1 MYIKRINNVVG
12 YKDLPDGFNADFSE
26 NMNYIV
32 GANFQ
37 RKTTT
42 GSLFNWCLTGTSL
55 YGNEREQVAND
66 KTKTSNVIVDITFID
81 NYGIEHRLIRDKG
94 RTSRRGGAGKRKSYR
109 RRTSYRGR
117 GNNPT

>member
-66 KTKTSNVIVDITFID
+66 KTKATNVIVDWC
-81 NYGIEHRLIRDKG
+81 
-94 RTSRRGGAGKRKSYR
+94 
-109 RRTSYRGR
+109 
-117 GNNPT
+117 